1 MTLNAVAIGFPFLA
15 DFRRRQFFLRL
26 KIRIR
31 KIALTDFADKVFA
44 LTLRFYALL
53 QVSLKLQFEVV
64 INCHFSGTSRPFV
77 LRVHFDEDEKI
88 ETDDRGFCIN
98 FVQQPCKN

>member
-1 MTLNAVAIGFPFLA
+1 MTLNVVAIGFPFLA
-15 DFRRRQFFLRL
+15 DFRHRQFFLRL

-53 QVSLKLQFEVV
+53 QVSFELQLEVV
-64 INCHFSGTSRPFV
+64 INCHFQAHHVPLF
-77 LRVHFDEDEKI
+77 
-88 ETDDRGFCIN
+88 
-98 FVQQPCKN
+98 